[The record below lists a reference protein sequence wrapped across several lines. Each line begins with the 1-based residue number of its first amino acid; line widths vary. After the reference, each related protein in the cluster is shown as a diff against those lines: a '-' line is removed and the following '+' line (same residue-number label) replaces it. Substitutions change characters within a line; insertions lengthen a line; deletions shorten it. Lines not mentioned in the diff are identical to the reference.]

1 MTSSKDFPKQT
12 TIAAQ
17 ATAPGRGGV
26 GIIRVSGP
34 EAKNIAQAI
43 LGKVPEVRKA
53 EYLPFIDANN
63 EIIDQGIALYFKA
76 PNSFTGEDVIEFQGH
91 GGPIIL
97 DMLLKAIL
105 ALPNVI
111 MAKPGEFSEQAFL
124 NNKLDLTQAEAIADL
139 INSSSEQAARS
150 ALHSLQGDF
159 SKLVNEMVASIIH
172 LRMYV
177 EAAIDFPEEEI
188 DFLADKKIVT
198 DLKNII
204 SQVESVRKQAQQGS
218 IIREGMRVVIA
229 GRPNAGK
236 SSLLNALSGKESAI
250 VTDIAGTTRDVLTEQ
265 IHIDGMPLHII
276 DTAGLRNSND
286 KVEQIGI
293 ERAWQEIKQADRVL
307 LMVDASENHNVL
319 EDEQDIKDYYP
330 EFFEKLPN
338 NIGLTL
344 VRNKA
349 DLNLAIDQNHMG
361 LTEFT
366 DSEQTKHTIV
376 TLSAKT
382 GTGVDSLKEHLKTI
396 MGYQG
401 STEGGFMAR
410 RRHLTALDNTHQ
422 HLITGLD
429 QLESYVAGEILA
441 EELRICQLELDQIT
455 GEFTSDDLLSKIFS
469 SFCIGK

>member
-1 MTSSKDFPKQT
+1 MSPEILSTQKQE

-34 EAKNIAQAI
+34 LASNVAEKIV
-43 LGKVPEVRKA
+43 GKVPAVRKA
-53 EYLPFIDANN
+53 EYLPFNDQTGIA
-63 EIIDQGIALYFKA
+63 IDQGIALYFKG
-76 PNSFTGEDVIEFQGH
+76 PNSFTGEDVLELQGH
-91 GGPIIL
+91 GGPVIL
-97 DMLLKAIL
+97 DMLLKEIL
-105 ALPNVI
+105 AIPSI
-111 MAKPGEFSEQAFL
+111 RMAKPGEFSEQAFL
-124 NNKLDLTQAEAIADL
+124 NDKLDLTQAEAIADL
-139 INSSSEQAARS
+139 INSSSEQAARC

-159 SKLVNEMVASIIH
+159 SKLIHQLVNDVIH

-188 DFLADKKIVT
+188 DFLADEKIVN
-198 DLKNII
+198 DLRAII
-204 SQVESVRKQAQQGS
+204 QHVTKVREQAQQGS

-236 SSLLNALSGKESAI
+236 SSLLNALSGKDSAI
-250 VTDIAGTTRDVLTEQ
+250 VTDIEGTTRDVLSEQ

-276 DTAGLRNSND
+276 DTAGLRESPD
-286 KVEQIGI
+286 KVEQIGM
-293 ERAWQEIKQADRVL
+293 ERAWQEIEKADRVL
-307 LMVDASENHNVL
+307 LMVDASDTRNL
-319 EDEQDIKDYYP
+319 DIDNLWP
-330 EFFEKLPN
+330 EFFEKLPKN
-338 NIGLTL
+338 VGLSIIK
-344 VRNKA
+344 NKA
-349 DLNLAIDQNHMG
+349 DV
-361 LTEFT
+361 
-366 DSEQTKHTIV
+366 TKAPTGISNEDHPII

-382 GTGVDSLKEHLKTI
+382 GDGIDNLKEHLKSI

-410 RRHLTALDNTHQ
+410 RRHISALENAHQ

-441 EELRICQLELDQIT
+441 EELRLCQLELDQIT
-455 GEFTSDDLLSKIFS
+455 GEFTSDDLLGQIFS

>member
-1 MTSSKDFPKQT
+1 MTSISQTT

-34 EAKNIAQAI
+34 EAKSVAQAI

-53 EYLPFIDANN
+53 EYLPFKDTSSEEQIL
-63 EIIDQGIALYFKA
+63 DQGIAIFFKA

-91 GGPIIL
+91 GGPVIL

-105 ALPNVI
+105 ALPKVI

-124 NNKLDLTQAEAIADL
+124 NDKLDLTQAEAIADL

-159 SKLVNEMVASIIH
+159 SKLVNNMVESIIH

-198 DLKNII
+198 DLKSII
-204 SQVESVRKQAQQGS
+204 KEVENVRKQAQQGS

-236 SSLLNALSGKESAI
+236 SSLLNALSGKQTAI
-250 VTDIAGTTRDVLTEQ
+250 VTDIAGTTRDVLAEQ

-276 DTAGLRNSND
+276 DTAGLRDSD
-286 KVEQIGI
+286 DVVEKIGI
-293 ERAWQEIKQADRVL
+293 ERAWKEIEQADRVL
-307 LMVDASENHNVL
+307 LMVDASEAHNVI
-319 EDEQDIKDYYP
+319 EEENSIKNYYP
-330 EFFEKLPN
+330 EFFEKLPE
-338 NIGLTL
+338 NIGLT
-344 VRNKA
+344 VIRNKA
-349 DLNLAIDQNHMG
+349 DVNDAKTGFSELIDNEGNQHN
-361 LTEFT
+361 
-366 DSEQTKHTIV
+366 II

-382 GTGVDSLKEHLKTI
+382 GEGVNSLKEHLKTI

-410 RRHLTALDNTHQ
+410 RRHLVALDNTHQ
-422 HLITGLD
+422 HLLTGLD

-441 EELRICQLELDQIT
+441 EELRICQQELDQIT
-455 GEFTSDDLLSKIFS
+455 GEFTSDDLLGKIFS

>member
-1 MTSSKDFPKQT
+1 MTSISQTT

-34 EAKNIAQAI
+34 EAQNVAQAI
-43 LGKVPEVRKA
+43 LGRVPEVRKA
-53 EYLPFIDANN
+53 EYLSFLDSDAKAL
-63 EIIDQGIALYFKA
+63 DQGIALFFKA
-76 PNSFTGEDVIEFQGH
+76 PHSFTGEDVIEFQGH
-91 GGPIIL
+91 GGPVIL

-105 ALPNVI
+105 ALPKVI

-124 NNKLDLTQAEAIADL
+124 NDKLDLTQAEAIADL

-159 SKLVNEMVASIIH
+159 SKLVHEMVESIIH

-188 DFLADKKIVT
+188 DFLADIKVVT
-198 DLKNII
+198 DLKAII
-204 SQVESVRKQAQQGS
+204 SKVEDVRKQAQQGS

-236 SSLLNALSGKESAI
+236 SSLLNALSGKETAI
-250 VTDIAGTTRDVLTEQ
+250 VTDIAGTTRDVLAEQ

-276 DTAGLRNSND
+276 DTAGLRDSD
-286 KVEQIGI
+286 DVVEKIGI

-307 LMVDASENHNVL
+307 LMVDASQDHSVL
-319 EDEQDIKDYYP
+319 EDEQDIKSYYP
-330 EFFEKLPN
+330 EFFAKLPE

-349 DLNLAIDQNHMG
+349 DMNNAKTG
-361 LTEFT
+361 FSEFT
-366 DSEQTKHTIV
+366 DNNEKQHSII

-382 GTGVDSLKEHLKTI
+382 GSGVDSLKEHLKTI

-401 STEGGFMAR
+401 SNEGGFMAR
-410 RRHLTALDNTHQ
+410 RRHLVALENTHQ
-422 HLITGLD
+422 HLLTGLD

-441 EELRICQLELDQIT
+441 EELRICQQELDQIT
-455 GEFTSDDLLSKIFS
+455 GEFTSDDLLGKIFS

>member
-1 MTSSKDFPKQT
+1 MARVSQTT

-34 EAKNIAQAI
+34 EAKNVAEAI
-43 LGKVPEVRKA
+43 LGKVPEIRKA
-53 EYLPFIDANN
+53 EYLPFYDNYLVN
-63 EIIDQGIALYFKA
+63 ERQVLDQGIAIYFKG
-76 PNSFTGEDVIEFQGH
+76 PNSFTGEDIIEFQGH
-91 GGPIIL
+91 GGPVIL

-105 ALPNVI
+105 TIPNVK

-124 NNKLDLTQAEAIADL
+124 NDKLDLTQAEAIADL

-150 ALHSLQGDF
+150 ALHSLQGNF
-159 SKLVNEMVASIIH
+159 SKLVHEMVESVIH

-188 DFLADKKIVT
+188 DFLADKKVVT
-198 DLKNII
+198 DLKAII
-204 SQVESVRKQAQQGS
+204 SRVEAVRKQAQQGC

-236 SSLLNALSGKESAI
+236 SSLLNALSGKQSAI
-250 VTDIAGTTRDVLTEQ
+250 VTDIAGTTRDVLAEQ

-276 DTAGLRNSND
+276 DTAGLRDSND
-286 KVEQIGI
+286 VVEQIGI
-293 ERAWQEIKQADRVL
+293 ERAWQEINQADRVL
-307 LMVDASENHNVL
+307 LMVDASQDHSVL
-319 EDEQDIKDYYP
+319 EDEQDIKSFYP
-330 EFFEKLPN
+330 EFFAKLPE

-344 VRNKA
+344 IRNKA
-349 DLNLAIDQNHMG
+349 DVNDSKTG
-361 LTEFT
+361 FSEFT
-366 DSEQTKHTIV
+366 DSNNKQHSII

-382 GTGVDSLKEHLKTI
+382 GDGVDSLKEHLKTI

-410 RRHLTALDNTHQ
+410 RRHLVALENTHE
-422 HLITGLD
+422 HLMTGLE

-441 EELRICQLELDQIT
+441 EELRICQQELDQIT
-455 GEFTSDDLLSKIFS
+455 GEFTSDDLLGKIFS